1 MQELFSVKQKCFYED
16 PVKDIT
22 GKERRRYFMVRKTK
36 VAVVEH
42 PRGGEGSVEFHH
54 IVSEEELNGHGSM
67 YAMAVLRPHSSVGW
81 HQHVGNTEP
90 YFILKGKGVFV
101 DSDGTRTEVG
111 PGDVCV
117 IEVGQSHSLE
127 NPNDEE
133 LVFMALVYNA

>member
-1 MQELFSVKQKCFYED
+1 
-16 PVKDIT
+16 
-22 GKERRRYFMVRKTK
+22 MVRKTK

-54 IVSEEELNGHGSM
+54 IVSEEQLNGHGSM

-101 DSDGTRTEVG
+101 DNDGTRTEVG

>member
-1 MQELFSVKQKCFYED
+1 LFSVKQKCFYED

-22 GKERRRYFMVRKTK
+22 EKERRRYFMVRKTK

-101 DSDGTRTEVG
+101 DNDGTRTEVG